1 LGRIKIIIGDNMK
14 DRYRVELSLNIWSD
28 SDTEAVKVAQDICDE
43 QKQKFDNRC
52 QIIKVCSSPFGRI
65 EGEDIVPTVY
75 RQEIFNEQSTQ

>member
-1 LGRIKIIIGDNMK
+1 MK
-14 DRYRVELSLNIWSD
+14 DIYTVELSLNIWCY
-28 SDTEAVKVAQDICDE
+28 SDTEAVKIAEDICNQ

-75 RQEIFNEQSTQ
+75 RQEIFNEQST

>member
-1 LGRIKIIIGDNMK
+1 MK

-52 QIIKVCSSPFGRI
+52 EIIKVCSSPFGRI
-65 EGEDIVPTVY
+65 EGEDIELAKMSDKQPDIKVLWL
-75 RQEIFNEQSTQ
+75 E

>member
-1 LGRIKIIIGDNMK
+1 MK
-14 DRYRVELSLNIWSD
+14 DRYRVELSLNIWCD
-28 SDTEAVKVAQDICDE
+28 SDTEAVKIAEDICNQ

-75 RQEIFNEQSTQ
+75 RQEIFNEQST

>member
-1 LGRIKIIIGDNMK
+1 MK

>member
-1 LGRIKIIIGDNMK
+1 M
-14 DRYRVELSLNIWSD
+14 DRYRVELSLNVWCD
-28 SDTEAVKVAQDICDE
+28 SDTEAVKIAEDICNQ

-75 RQEIFNEQSTQ
+75 RQEIFNEQST